1 MTNEEFIDVL
11 DRGGF
16 HYRLVNGKVVVTH
29 RGQVF
34 LDFLTSLPPD
44 VEFANGWNVH
54 LQGLTSLPSGVV
66 FTNSGFVRL
75 DSIASLPS
83 DVEFSNN
90 SDVNLRS
97 IASINSGVKFTNKGD
112 VYLESLLGEVKQFKD
127 WKGNIEGIDSKRLLN
142 FMISK
147 GVFEK

>member
-1 MTNEEFIDVL
+1 MTQKEFIDVL

-29 RGQVF
+29 RSQVF
-34 LDFLTSLPPD
+34 LDNLTSLPPG
-44 VEFANGWNVH
+44 VEFNTGWNVH
-54 LQGLTSLPSGVV
+54 LQGVTSLPSGVV

-90 SDVNLRS
+90 GYVNLRS
-97 IASINSGVKFTNKGD
+97 IASINSGVKFTNRGD
-112 VYLESLLGEVKQFKD
+112 VYLRSLIGGGFQD

-142 FMISK
+142 MMIKK
-147 GVFEK
+147 GLFK